1 MTALTAPRPLAAHR
15 DTIHQLAS
23 FGAIGV
29 VSTAAYVAL
38 YSWLREAMPAGAAN
52 AIALVITAVGNTAA
66 NRWLTFRVRGR
77 DGLARDQAAG
87 LLALGAALAITSVSL
102 VVLTAVAPHH
112 GRLTEVA
119 ILVLANGLATLVRF
133 LLLRLA
139 IDRPRDARPRDA
151 RRVAA
156 PSRSID
162 RASDARM
169 PAQPTLATLSQ
180 SERTR
185 G

>member
-1 MTALTAPRPLAAHR
+1 MTALTASRPLASHG
-15 DTIHQLAS
+15 DTLRQLVS

-29 VSTAAYVAL
+29 ASTVAYVAL
-38 YSWLREAMPAGAAN
+38 YSWLRETMPAGGAN
-52 AIALVITAVGNTAA
+52 ALALVITAVGNTSA
-66 NRWLTFRVRGR
+66 NRLLTFRVRGR
-77 DGLARDQAAG
+77 DGLARDHAAG
-87 LLALGAALAITSVSL
+87 FLALGAALSITSVSL

-119 ILVLANGLATLVRF
+119 ILVLANALATLVRF
-133 LLLRLA
+133 VLLRLA
-139 IDRPRDARPRDA
+139 IDRPRDARQS
-151 RRVAA
+151 AA
-156 PSRSID
+156 SERSID
-162 RASDARM
+162 RASPARM

>member
-1 MTALTAPRPLAAHR
+1 MTALTASRPLASHR
-15 DTIHQLAS
+15 DTLRQLVS

-29 VSTAAYVAL
+29 ASTVAYVAL
-38 YSWLREAMPAGAAN
+38 YSWLRETMPAGGAN
-52 AIALVITAVGNTAA
+52 ALALVITAVGNTSA
-66 NRWLTFRVRGR
+66 NRLLTFRVRGR
-77 DGLARDQAAG
+77 DGLARDHAAG

-102 VVLTAVAPHH
+102 VVLTAVAPRH

-119 ILVLANGLATLVRF
+119 ILVLANALATLVRF

-139 IDRPRDARPRDA
+139 IDRPRDARPP
-151 RRVAA
+151 AA
-156 PSRSID
+156 PARSID
-162 RASDARM
+162 RASGARM

>member
-1 MTALTAPRPLAAHR
+1 MTALTASRPLASHR
-15 DTIHQLAS
+15 DTLRQLVS

-29 VSTAAYVAL
+29 ASTVAYVAL
-38 YSWLREAMPAGAAN
+38 YSWLRETMPAGGAN
-52 AIALVITAVGNTAA
+52 ALALVITAVGNTSA
-66 NRWLTFRVRGR
+66 NRLLTFRVRVRGR
-77 DGLARDQAAG
+77 DGLARDHAAG

-119 ILVLANGLATLVRF
+119 ILVLANALATLVRF
-133 LLLRLA
+133 VLLRLA
-139 IDRPRDARPRDA
+139 IDRPRDARQS
-151 RRVAA
+151 AA
-156 PSRSID
+156 SERSIN
-162 RASDARM
+162 RASPARM

>member
-1 MTALTAPRPLAAHR
+1 MTALTASRPLASHR
-15 DTIHQLAS
+15 ATLRQLVS

-29 VSTAAYVAL
+29 ASTVAYVAL
-38 YSWLREAMPAGAAN
+38 YSWLRETMPAGGAN
-52 AIALVITAVGNTAA
+52 ALALVITAVGNTSA
-66 NRWLTFRVRGR
+66 NRLLTFRVRGR
-77 DGLARDQAAG
+77 DGLARDHAAG

-119 ILVLANGLATLVRF
+119 ILVLANALATLVRF
-133 LLLRLA
+133 VLLRLA
-139 IDRPRDARPRDA
+139 IDRPRDARQS
-151 RRVAA
+151 AA
-156 PSRSID
+156 SERSID
-162 RASDARM
+162 RASPARM

>member
-1 MTALTAPRPLAAHR
+1 MTALTASRPLASHR
-15 DTIHQLAS
+15 DTLRQLVS

-29 VSTAAYVAL
+29 ASTVAYVAL
-38 YSWLREAMPAGAAN
+38 YSWLRETMPAGGAN
-52 AIALVITAVGNTAA
+52 ALALVITAVGNTSA
-66 NRWLTFRVRGR
+66 NRLLTFRVRVRVRGR
-77 DGLARDQAAG
+77 DGLARDHAAG

-119 ILVLANGLATLVRF
+119 ILVLANALATLVRF
-133 LLLRLA
+133 VLLRLA
-139 IDRPRDARPRDA
+139 IDRPRDARQS
-151 RRVAA
+151 AA
-156 PSRSID
+156 SERSID
-162 RASDARM
+162 RASPARM

>member
-1 MTALTAPRPLAAHR
+1 MTALTASRPLASHR
-15 DTIHQLAS
+15 DTLRQLVS

-29 VSTAAYVAL
+29 ASTVAYVAL
-38 YSWLREAMPAGAAN
+38 YSWLRETMPAGGAN
-52 AIALVITAVGNTAA
+52 ALALVITAVGNTSA
-66 NRWLTFRVRGR
+66 NRLLTFRVRGR
-77 DGLARDQAAG
+77 DGLARDHAAG

-119 ILVLANGLATLVRF
+119 ILVLANALATLVRF
-133 LLLRLA
+133 VLLRLA
-139 IDRPRDARPRDA
+139 IDRPRDARQS
-151 RRVAA
+151 AA
-156 PSRSID
+156 SERSIN
-162 RASDARM
+162 RASPARM

>member
-1 MTALTAPRPLAAHR
+1 MTALTASRPLASHR
-15 DTIHQLAS
+15 DTLRQLVS

-29 VSTAAYVAL
+29 ASTVAYVAL
-38 YSWLREAMPAGAAN
+38 YSWLRETMPAGGAN
-52 AIALVITAVGNTAA
+52 ALALVITAVGNTSA
-66 NRWLTFRVRGR
+66 NRLLTFRVRGR
-77 DGLARDQAAG
+77 DGLARDHAAG

-119 ILVLANGLATLVRF
+119 ILVLANALATLVRF
-133 LLLRLA
+133 VLLRLA
-139 IDRPRDARPRDA
+139 IDRPRDARQS
-151 RRVAA
+151 AA
-156 PSRSID
+156 SERSID
-162 RASDARM
+162 RASPARM

>member
-1 MTALTAPRPLAAHR
+1 MTALTASRPLASHR
-15 DTIHQLAS
+15 DTLRQLVS

-29 VSTAAYVAL
+29 ASTVAYVAL
-38 YSWLREAMPAGAAN
+38 YSWLRETMPAGGAN
-52 AIALVITAVGNTAA
+52 ALALVITAVGNTSA
-66 NRWLTFRVRGR
+66 NRLLTFRVRGR
-77 DGLARDQAAG
+77 DGLARDHAAG
-87 LLALGAALAITSVSL
+87 LLALGAAPAITSVSL

-119 ILVLANGLATLVRF
+119 ILVLANALATLVRF
-133 LLLRLA
+133 VLLRLA
-139 IDRPRDARPRDA
+139 IDRPRDARQS
-151 RRVAA
+151 AA
-156 PSRSID
+156 SERSID
-162 RASDARM
+162 RASSARM